1 MNIGHFMFDIA
12 RKLMELGGKLYD
24 MFTYQIDISFVSKM
38 LSFFNASIEI
48 PKTISLSYIIGGM
61 SGVILIGLIIYNIFK
76 L

>member
-1 MNIGHFMFDIA
+1 MNIGHFMFNIA
-12 RKLMELGGKLYD
+12 RNLMELGGKLYD
-24 MFTYQIDISFVSKM
+24 IFTYQIDISFVSKM

-48 PKTISLSYIIGGM
+48 PETISLSYIIGGM